1 MIKYKGNCQF
11 RSRAKTSKKENNG
24 LERKDGIVKKN
35 HYTDFTLDEDVLKMK
50 AGLATRDQQCCQLCR
65 KVERPNQLPCWLESG
80 NSYYIN
86 ESQTRLHKSS
96 SCSII

>member
-35 HYTDFTLDEDVLKMK
+35 HYTDFTFDEDVLKME
-50 AGLATRDQQCCQLCR
+50 AGLATRDIFNS
-65 KVERPNQLPCWLESG
+65 VVSYAERLKDQ
-80 NSYYIN
+80 IN
-86 ESQTRLHKSS
+86 YLAGWRTKDF
-96 SCSII
+96 